1 MGRPSIG
8 AIHAQAISRLS
19 VVERYLIKAQTLG
32 VPIMTESEF
41 INKIK

>member
-19 VVERYLIKAQTLG
+19 VVERYLIKAQTLPPELYG
-32 VPIMTESEF
+32 FVQ
-41 INKIK
+41 K